1 MKISV
6 TERLSLGKEL
16 SELMSAQK
24 SATAVQR
31 VTIGVRIVEGMMKL
45 GLGSSNNPA
54 QQQEEEEVQPAAKE
68 TPKIVADFLSGAF
81 TKSSQMEFIDVL
93 RGISQ
98 YIGEFL
104 TLDQAKEQTVNWVSA
119 NGYAA

>member
-31 VTIGVRIVEGMMKL
+31 VTIGVRIVEVMMKL
-45 GLGSSNNPA
+45 GLGSSDNPA
-54 QQQEEEEVQPAAKE
+54 QQQGEEVQPAAQE

-81 TKSSQMEFIDVL
+81 TKSSQMEFIDAL